1 MATDKKLH
9 MIAGFLISLIGGYF
23 LTPLI
28 GLGLAALAG
37 LLKEARDKISGKGT
51 VEWLDFIATVVGG
64 LPPLAIYYL
73 LGR

>member
-1 MATDKKLH
+1 MELNEIVSYTV
-9 MIAGFLISLIGGYF
+9 IISF
-23 LTPLI
+23 
-28 GLGLAALAG
+28 AAAVIQG

-64 LPPLAIYYL
+64 LPPLAIYHL